1 MIRQIWQRILNLW
14 RQIQRRFRKPA
25 PPPPKPT
32 PIRTFEECE
41 QKFMALLEGVEQG
54 WSRGEIK
61 GFLIGSKIN
70 DAEWV
75 NWLQE
80 FGDRLLVSPENHLE
94 LGRRMVRLGEMD
106 CGRISEVAGNIGR
119 ELLAGESLNRNPVEE
134 SLQIREDIQELP
146 EKTEETGFFPV
157 SGGVAESIEREI
169 SQEVEELFNQ
179 AVDNYEF
186 GYLESALAYYDKVIE
201 MQPDFYQAWINRSK
215 VLDRLGRYQEAT
227 TNYYTAI
234 ALQSGNKKV
243 FSDNWFEMGVS
254 PTDNSFVDNQGNCI
268 SLSKYE
274 VTMLSEYGVTIF
286 SAEREISQE
295 AEELFNQGV
304 ECYLTGDLEGAIAVL
319 KKVLEIDPKSH
330 LAWYNLGYA
339 LNDLTRYIEAI
350 EAYETALKIDPKDPI
365 DPKYPRTWLGLGN
378 ALRGLERYTEA
389 EVALKQAL
397 EIDPKYHIAWSNLG
411 NILKYLGRYK
421 EAIAAFE
428 KALEIDPKYHAAWNG
443 LGATL
448 NDLGGDKKA
457 IAAFEKAL
465 EIDPKSHI
473 TWSNLGTTLTNF
485 GQYSEAIA
493 AFDRALEITG
503 EQYRDAWVNRGFA
516 FFNSWRYIEAIQN
529 WDEGLQKYLPSNR
542 DYRLACGQ
550 LHQQKGKAHYEHGK
564 ETFTYFESFHKAK
577 ASYEQARDFLK
588 SPLIPETYLEV
599 MQGLITVCRSL
610 GYPKTS
616 EYLAE
621 ATTVLETLLLD
632 NETHPEI
639 KQRLQRKFAG
649 LYQLEVDILVEAGD
663 KVNAL
668 EKAESRKN
676 FCLQWMRATSPN
688 PTASPAYPQIR
699 DLLANNTATAIIYWH
714 LSPVSLTAFIITPDK
729 FEVISTPVTDIFAKR
744 HSQSLEKWLE
754 NWKTNYQNYCQTTS
768 KQQTKESH
776 PWRESMT
783 AQLQQ
788 LADILKIPEICTH
801 LTNIQHLILIPHRDL
816 HLLPLDSLFLPPF
829 PLEGVGTGG
838 VGTGALPLQNPGRG
852 NPPVVAP
859 IIGTGALPLQNPGRG
874 NPPVV
879 APIIGTGALP
889 LQNPGR
895 GNPVVAPI
903 IRSITRL
910 PSAQIAIQQQQQT
923 PTEIGTNSLVI
934 IGKTD
939 YEYPPIEAA
948 AISQI
953 NQTHRPSNAST
964 KTAIIQAL
972 KASSSVFHYT
982 GHAYHNT
989 EKSEASALMLAK
1001 NEELTLTDILQLKF
1015 VNYYLVCLSACE
1027 TGITK
1032 KGELI
1037 DEFVGIASGFLPE
1050 TNYVISTLWRA
1061 EERSSA
1067 FLMIYF
1073 YQLWKQGI
1081 QPPEALQQ
1089 AKDWLRE
1096 LTNGKLGE
1104 WYAGELLPLLR
1115 NAEFDNKVDILYS
1128 CGIDASILQENLATI
1143 DEKPYEHPYYWAAFN
1158 ITGNG

>member
-25 PPPPKPT
+25 PPPPPPT
-32 PIRTFEECE
+32 PIRTFEEYE
-41 QKFMALLEGVEQG
+41 QKFMALLDGVEEG
-54 WSRGEIK
+54 WSRGGIK

-80 FGDRLLVSPENHLE
+80 FGERLLVSPETHLE
-94 LGRRMVRLGEMD
+94 LGGRMVRLGEMN
-106 CGRISEVAGNIGR
+106 CGKISEVAGNIGR
-119 ELLAGESLNRNPVEE
+119 QLLAGASLSPTPTDDSSVGNENIVTRLLAGESL
-134 SLQIREDIQELP
+134 S
-146 EKTEETGFFPV
+146 V
-157 SGGVAESIEREI
+157 SS
-169 SQEVEELFNQ
+169 
-179 AVDNYEF
+179 
-186 GYLESALAYYDKVIE
+186 
-201 MQPDFYQAWINRSK
+201 
-215 VLDRLGRYQEAT
+215 
-227 TNYYTAI
+227 
-234 ALQSGNKKV
+234 
-243 FSDNWFEMGVS
+243 
-254 PTDNSFVDNQGNCI
+254 TDNSSDANQPYSI
-268 SLSKYE
+268 SQ
-274 VTMLSEYGVTIF
+274 SELIG
-286 SAEREISQE
+286 RGISQE
-295 AEELFNQGV
+295 AIELYNEGIDRYDV
-304 ECYLTGDLEGAIAVL
+304 GDLGGAKA
-319 KKVLEIDPKSH
+319 
-330 LAWYNLGYA
+330 AF
-339 LNDLTRYIEAI
+339 
-350 EAYETALKIDPKDPI
+350 ET
-365 DPKYPRTWLGLGN
+365 
-378 ALRGLERYTEA
+378 
-389 EVALKQAL
+389 AL
-397 EIDPKYHIAWSNLG
+397 EIDPKIYYAWNWLG
-411 NILKYLGRYK
+411 LTLNGLGCYK
-421 EAIAAFE
+421 EAIVALR
-428 KALEIDPKYHAAWNG
+428 KALEIDPKEHYAWNN
-443 LGATL
+443 LGNAL
-448 NDLGGDKKA
+448 RDLGSYSQA
-457 IAAFEKAL
+457 EAAFK
-465 EIDPKSHI
+465 K
-473 TWSNLGTTLTNF
+473 
-485 GQYSEAIA
+485 
-493 AFDRALEITG
+493 ALEITG
-503 EQYRDAWVNRGFA
+503 DQDWNAW
-516 FFNSWRYIEAIQN
+516 FNLGWTFLLSGRYSEAIQN
-529 WDEGLQKYLPSNR
+529 WDEGLQKYLPSNH

-550 LHQQKGKAHYEHGK
+550 LHKEKGKAHYKHGK
-564 ETFTYFESFHKAK
+564 QTFTYFESFHKAK
-577 ASYEQARDFLK
+577 ASYEQARELLK

-610 GYPKTS
+610 GDPKIS
-616 EYLAE
+616 EYIKE
-621 ATTVLETLLLD
+621 ATTVLETLLLG

-649 LYQLEVDILVEAGD
+649 LYQLEVDILVESGD

-688 PTASPAYPQIR
+688 RTESPTYPQIR

-729 FEVISTPVTDIFAKR
+729 FEVIVTPVIDIFAKR
-744 HSQSLEKWLE
+744 NSQSLEKWLE
-754 NWKTNYQNYCQTTS
+754 NWKTNYQNYCQTTN
-768 KQQTKESH
+768 KQQSKESH

-783 AQLQQ
+783 AQLPQ

-829 PLEGVGTGG
+829 FTDTVTDTGKN
-838 VGTGALPLQNPGRG
+838 Q
-852 NPPVVAP
+852 
-859 IIGTGALPLQNPGRG
+859 
-874 NPPVV
+874 
-879 APIIGTGALP
+879 
-889 LQNPGR
+889 
-895 GNPVVAPI
+895 
-903 IRSITRL
+903 IRTITRL
-910 PSAQIAIQQQQQT
+910 PSAQMAIQQQQQN

-953 NQTHRPSNAST
+953 NQTHRPSNATT

-972 KASSSVFHYT
+972 KTNGGIFHYT
-982 GHAYHNT
+982 GHAYHDT

-1037 DEFVGIASGFLPE
+1037 DEFVGISSGFLPE

-1081 QPPEALQQ
+1081 QPPAALQQ